1 MPTAQAPRV
10 VSRRRAATQAKA
22 ASARRKTRYSRYLKH
37 PIKSL
42 VSLFSSVRT
51 AIVLIAL
58 IAGICIIG
66 IAIIQA
72 PVEITSSP
80 SDFAAWV
87 SQDMVGKY
95 GQTWTNIFQALG
107 FFTIFSS
114 WYFRTLMV
122 LLAIN
127 VAFGGIIKRAP
138 GIWYTFRYP
147 AVRAN
152 DRFYQN
158 ALARK
163 EFSTRQDVEGLR
175 RFFRKKHYRVLLK
188 ENSETGTTYLY
199 AYKNAW
205 ATLSTF
211 VFHTCL
217 IALML
222 ATVLTSWQGFGSNS
236 MAARILPSPIFNY
249 LQSIAGFS
257 YTQPMPDGESGVV
270 YPIGTQQNIE
280 YHADD
285 FVANFNTDAQP
296 TDFYTDVTL
305 FQGGKQVAHQR
316 VRVNDPL
323 TYQGVTFH
331 QASFIM
337 YTWLNI
343 TDAQGHVL
351 FNQKIVLDQHLDNIN
366 PNTGLDTP
374 INLAQDIQIPN
385 LEQAM
390 NVSAS
395 QIGNTWWV
403 TVSGNDANGHPTFC
417 GVAPEGSNFE
427 LLDLS
432 QSDLSCRQALVPLFE
447 AFQTNNPSTVQSVV
461 QALIQQHSVKQIG
474 WNFNVKLVKRGTV
487 LLITKDSGSP
497 LIWPISLL
505 LILSLCVTFY
515 FPHRRVWV
523 RFRDGQVQ
531 FAGLKEHFIN
541 MQREF
546 EALALQILALDKQ
559 APRAAAR
566 ARPKDA
572 SPTKAAKASHT
583 RAGGTHS
590 NAALAT
596 AEAEEALSDAEAEA
610 RAQDTEVSEPA
621 DQAEEVIDASAAETE
636 RSETKTEVT
645 AGD

>member
-10 VSRRRAATQAKA
+10 VRRRRAATQARA
-22 ASARRKTRYSRYLKH
+22 ASARRKTRYTRYLKH

-51 AIVLIAL
+51 AIVLIAV

-80 SDFAAWV
+80 SDYAAWV
-87 SQDMVGKY
+87 SQNMVGKY
-95 GQTWTNIFQALG
+95 GQTWTNIFQSLG

-114 WYFRTLMV
+114 WYFRTAMV

-147 AVRAN
+147 AVRTN

-163 EFSTRQDVEGLR
+163 EFSTDQNVEGLR
-175 RFFRKKHYRVLLK
+175 RFFRKKHYRVLIK

-222 ATVLTSWQGFGSNS
+222 ATVITSWQGFGTNS
-236 MAARILPSPIFNY
+236 MAARILPGPVFNY

-257 YTQPMPDGESGVV
+257 YTQPLPDGDSGTV
-270 YPIGTQQNIE
+270 YPIGTRHNID
-280 YHADD
+280 YRADD
-285 FVANFNTDAQP
+285 FVANFDVNSGQP
-296 TDFYTDVTL
+296 TDFYTDVSL
-305 FQGGKQVAHQR
+305 FQDGTLVAHQR
-316 VRVNDPL
+316 VRVNNPL

-337 YTWLNI
+337 YTWLAI

-351 FNQKIVLDQHLDNIN
+351 FNQKIVLDQHLDNIS
-366 PNTGLDTP
+366 PNTGDDVP
-374 INLAQDIQIPN
+374 INLAQGILIPN
-385 LEQAM
+385 LEQEM

-395 QIGNTWWV
+395 LIGGTWWV

-417 GVAPEGSNFE
+417 GVAPEGSNFQ

-432 QSDLSCRQALVPLFE
+432 QSDLSCRQVLVPLLE
-447 AFQTNNPSTVQSVV
+447 AYQTNDPSILQSAI
-461 QALIQQHSVKQIG
+461 QALVQQHAVKQIG

-497 LIWPISLL
+497 LIWPLSVL
-505 LILSLCVTFY
+505 LILSLCVSFY

-541 MQREF
+541 VQRDF

-559 APRAAAR
+559 VPRSAAR
-566 ARPKDA
+566 ARPKDEPPA
-572 SPTKAAKASHT
+572 KAAKAPQAK
-583 RAGGTHS
+583 AG
-590 NAALAT
+590 AALASDA

-610 RAQDTEVSEPA
+610 RTQDTEVSEPA

-636 RSETKTEVT
+636 SSETKTEVT